1 MKFLAA
7 AKRGWIPLA
16 LVVVIAVGAFAVSRV
31 RGIFGSHQLPT
42 YAGSKSDD
50 KYKSDPKR
58 VVYQIFGPPGTVADI
73 NYLDDYGTP
82 HQVNGAVLP
91 WSVEIVTNAPAMV
104 GNVLAQGNSNVIGC
118 RVTSDGEVKIER
130 TATDVNAYVYCFV
143 KSA

>member
-1 MKFLAA
+1 MRALSA
-7 AKRGWIPLA
+7 AKRAWIPLV
-16 LVVVIAVGAFAVSRV
+16 LVVVLAIGVFAVTRV
-31 RGIFGSHQLPT
+31 RGIFGSHHLPT

-58 VVYQIFGPPGTVADI
+58 VVYQIFGPPGAVADI

-104 GNVLAQGNSNVIGC
+104 GNVLAQGNSDSIGC

-130 TATDVNAYVYCFV
+130 TSTDVNAYVYCFA